1 MVSVTN
7 RITQVK
13 QPRGGYI
20 KPKDFKLIELNDSKE
35 LYPDEN
41 THSTIVG
48 LAVDYLTRFTMGTP
62 AEEAFKISIL
72 GAMLVHEYDHAME
85 LADAVLGLDDDSIIN
100 ACKLAGF
107 DVARRAGVAA
117 YRPVETILPDHETIS
132 NIRIMIER
140 STTFLKEFGPIV
152 KDGFT
157 IDGGYTQMVSTGDG
171 DFLTESTLWDF
182 KVSKKE
188 PTNKHTLQLLM
199 YYLMGSH
206 SIHEE
211 FQSIDKLGIFNPRLN
226 KVYLLNINEIPAE
239 VIAQVASDVIG
250 Y

>member
-7 RITQVK
+7 RIAQVK

-62 AEEAFKISIL
+62 AKEAFKISIL
-72 GAMLVHEYDHAME
+72 GSMLVHESDHAMA
-85 LADAVLGLDDDSIIN
+85 LVDAVIGLDDSSIIN

-117 YRPVETILPDHETIS
+117 YRPVGTILPDYETIS
-132 NIRIMIER
+132 NIRIMVER
-140 STTFLKEFGPIV
+140 GTAFLKEFGPIV

-157 IDGGYTQMVSTGDG
+157 FEGGYTQTVSSGDG

-199 YYLMGSH
+199 YYLMGSR

-211 FQSIDKLGIFNPRLN
+211 FQNVEKLGIFNPRLN
-226 KVYLLNINEIPAE
+226 KVYLLNINGIPSE
-239 VIAQVASDVIG
+239 VITEVASDVIG

>member
-20 KPKDFKLIELNDSKE
+20 KPKDFKFVELNDSKE
-35 LYPDEN
+35 LFPDEN
-41 THSTIVG
+41 THSNIVG
-48 LAVDYLTRFTMGTP
+48 LAVDYLTRFTMGTS
-62 AEEAFKISIL
+62 AKEAFQISIL
-72 GAMLVHEYDHAME
+72 GSMLVHENDHAMA
-85 LADAVLGLDDDSIIN
+85 LVDAVIGLDDNSIIN

-117 YRPVETILPDHETIS
+117 YRPVETILPDYETIS
-132 NIRIMIER
+132 NIRIMVER
-140 STTFLKEFGPIV
+140 SASFLKEFGPIV

-157 IDGGYTQMVSTGDG
+157 FEGGYTQIVSSGDG
-171 DFLTESTLWDF
+171 DFLTQSTLWDF

-188 PTNKHTLQLLM
+188 PTNKHALQLLM

-211 FQSIDKLGIFNPRLN
+211 FQSVDKLGIFNPRLN
-226 KVYLLNINEIPAE
+226 KVYILNINEIPSE
-239 VIAQVASDVIG
+239 VIHQVASEVIG